1 MMSTSPL
8 DLKLCAIFV
17 RLTIEFS
24 LQSSSHAALVRCFQ
38 LAFSLRRMSLNQE
51 SKFILIACSLKFL
64 LLYIKMMMQKKSDN

>member
-51 SKFILIACSLKFL
+51 SKFILICL
-64 LLYIKMMMQKKSDN
+64 LFKVFAFVYQNDDAKKK